1 MGRAHVGAFT
11 GVGVMNS
18 ETNDHVS
25 PEKEPSS
32 ELTRDFI
39 ALAGTVAIPPA
50 MQGLTWDDTLRQE
63 KASR

>member
-1 MGRAHVGAFT
+1 MGHAHVGAFT
-11 GVGVMNS
+11 GVGAMNS
-18 ETNDHVS
+18 ETNIHVS

-39 ALAGTVAIPPA
+39 ALAGTMAIPPA
-50 MQGLTWDDTLRQE
+50 MQGLTCDETLRQE

>member
-39 ALAGTVAIPPA
+39 ALGGTVAIPPA
-50 MQGLTWDDTLRQE
+50 MQGLTWDETLRQE

>member
-1 MGRAHVGAFT
+1 MGCAHVGAFT
-11 GVGVMNS
+11 GVGAITPD
-18 ETNDHVS
+18 TNNDVS

-50 MQGLTWDDTLRQE
+50 MQGLTWNETLRQE

>member
-1 MGRAHVGAFT
+1 
-11 GVGVMNS
+11 MNS
-18 ETNDHVS
+18 ETNDYVS

-50 MQGLTWDDTLRQE
+50 MQGLTWDETLRQE

>member
-1 MGRAHVGAFT
+1 MGRAHVGACT

-50 MQGLTWDDTLRQE
+50 MQGLTWDETLRQE

>member
-11 GVGVMNS
+11 GVGAMNP
-18 ETNDHVS
+18 ETNIPIS
-25 PEKEPSS
+25 PEKEPSL

-50 MQGLTWDDTLRQE
+50 MPGLTWDKTLRQE